1 MSNMIKIKVNGREIM
16 ADPSLN
22 LLQNLLDNGIFV
34 PNLCYRKELE
44 AYGGCGLCLVEIKGS
59 PKLVRACNAKP
70 AEGMELETDT
80 DRVRQSRRATLA
92 LILSDHKADCIAP
105 CKKACP
111 TNQDAQGYIGL
122 IAAGKDRD
130 ALALIKRDNPL
141 PASIGR
147 VCPHPCETACRRQL
161 KEAPISICHLK
172 RFAADM
178 NSDYIPE
185 CAEDTGKKVAVVGAG
200 PAGLSAAYFLRLK
213 GHNVTVFEAM
223 PHGGGM
229 LRYGIPAYRLPK
241 DVLDSEIKSIERMGV
256 EFKYNQKLG
265 RDISVASLKKDFD
278 AVFLAVG
285 AWKSSSMGCEG
296 ENHPNVMGGIDFL
309 IKAACGE
316 EVKLGK
322 RVAVVGGGN
331 TAIDAARTAR
341 RLGAEDVTLIYRR
354 TRAEMPA
361 EKIEIEEA
369 QEESVNFK
377 FLSAPIAVCDGDS
390 CVLLNLQKMALGEPD
405 ATGRCS
411 PVPVEGAV
419 DVESFDTVIAAI
431 GQRVLLDG
439 LDDIELTRKGTINVD
454 PNTYQTDVEGVFAGG
469 DAVNRG
475 PDIAISAIAHGKNA
489 ATAINSYLEG
499 ALKPVLKP
507 FYVERRDFTAE
518 DLPELDTEE
527 RVSVKIADPEKR
539 VNNFKEIAPCYT
551 REEAMKEAS
560 RCLECGCSYLYDC
573 RLLPL
578 LQEYDPA
585 PLGVRGEMRN
595 SKADTSHPF
604 IYRDNKK
611 CILCGLCI
619 RTCAEL
625 VGKHVYGYDGRGFGT
640 EPECAFGLSMGES
653 QCITCGACVKACPT
667 GAIQGRLPFR
677 KTPALPFTTKVVE
690 CPYCEKKCLMN
701 VDSFGSR
708 ILKSIP
714 HNPLEACNVGKYL
727 IPLSAYEDLDSLTQE
742 QKEAIYK
749 RIKDASANFV
759 GRFPSDFEGLV
770 KLIKK

>member
-1 MSNMIKIKVNGREIM
+1 MSNMVKIKVNGREVT

-22 LLQNLLDNGIFV
+22 LLQNLLNNGIFV

-59 PKLVRACNAKP
+59 PKLVRACNAMP
-70 AEGMELETDT
+70 AEGMEIETDT
-80 DRVRQSRRATLA
+80 DRIRQSRRFTLA

-105 CKKACP
+105 CKRACP

-122 IAAGKDRD
+122 ISAGKDRD
-130 ALALIKRDNPL
+130 AMALIMRDNPL
-141 PASIGR
+141 PMSIGR
-147 VCPHPCETACRRQL
+147 VCPHPCESACRRQL
-161 KEAPISICHLK
+161 ADEPISICHLK
-172 RFAADM
+172 RYAADK
-178 NSDYIPE
+178 NTDYIPE
-185 CAEDTGKKVAVVGAG
+185 SAEDTGKRVAVVGAG

-213 GHNVTVFEAM
+213 GHKVTVFEAQEKA
-223 PHGGGM
+223 GGM

-241 DVLDSEIKSIERMGV
+241 DVLDKEIERIEKMGA
-256 EFKYNQKLG
+256 EFKYGQKLG
-265 RDISVASLKKDFD
+265 KDISLSSLKKEYD

-285 AWKSSSMGCEG
+285 AWKSSSLGCDG
-296 ENHPNVMGGIDFL
+296 EDHPNVLGGIDFL
-309 IKAACGE
+309 YKAANGE

-369 QEESVNFK
+369 QEEGVNFK
-377 FLSAPIAVCDGDS
+377 FLAVPIAVCDGES
-390 CVLLNLQKMALGEPD
+390 CVLLNLQQMTLGEPD
-405 ATGRCS
+405 ATGRCA
-411 PVPVEGAV
+411 PVPIEGAV

-439 LDDIELTRKGTINVD
+439 LDDIELTKRGTIEVD
-454 PNTYQTDVEGVFAGG
+454 PETYATNIEGVFAGG

-475 PDIAISAIAHGKNA
+475 PDIAVSAIAHGKNA
-489 ATAINSYLEG
+489 AAAINSYLEG
-499 ALKPVLKP
+499 ELKPVRKP
-507 FYVERRDFTAE
+507 FYVERRDFTE
-518 DLPELDTEE
+518 KDLPEIEKEPRVKVTITE
-527 RVSVKIADPEKR
+527 PEKR

-551 REEAMKEAS
+551 EDEAIKEAS

-585 PLGVRGEMRN
+585 GLGIKGTMRD
-595 SKADTSHPF
+595 SKVDKSHPF

-625 VGKHVYGYDGRGFGT
+625 VGKNVYGYNGRGFET
-640 EPECAFGLSMGES
+640 EPECAFGIGLGES
-653 QCITCGACVKACPT
+653 QCITCGACVRACPT
-667 GAIQGRLPFR
+667 GAIQSRLPFE
-677 KTPALPFTTKVVE
+677 KTPALQFETKTME
-690 CPYCEKKCLMN
+690 CPYCEKKCLLS
-701 VDSFGSR
+701 VDYFGSR
-708 ILKSIP
+708 ILKS
-714 HNPLEACNVGKYL
+714 NPLVPPKACNVGKYL
-727 IPLSAYEDLDSLTQE
+727 VPLSAYENLDKLTKE
-742 QKEAIYK
+742 QKEAIYR
-749 RIKDASANFV
+749 RIKDASAKFE
-759 GRFPSDFEGLV
+759 GEFPADFEGLI

>member
-1 MSNMIKIKVNGREIM
+1 MSNMVKIKVNGREVT
-16 ADPSLN
+16 ADSSLN
-22 LLQNLLDNGIFV
+22 LLQNLLNNGIFV

-59 PKLVRACNAKP
+59 PKLVRACNAMP
-70 AEGMELETDT
+70 AEGMEIETDT
-80 DRVRQSRRATLA
+80 DRIRQSRRFTLA

-105 CKKACP
+105 CKRACP

-122 IAAGKDRD
+122 ISAGKDRD
-130 ALALIKRDNPL
+130 AMALIMRDNPL
-141 PASIGR
+141 PMSIGR
-147 VCPHPCETACRRQL
+147 VCPHPCESACRRQL
-161 KEAPISICHLK
+161 ADEPISICHLK
-172 RFAADM
+172 RYAADK
-178 NSDYIPE
+178 NTDYIPE
-185 CAEDTGKKVAVVGAG
+185 CAEDTGKRVAVVGAG

-213 GHNVTVFEAM
+213 GHKVTVFEAQEKA
-223 PHGGGM
+223 GGM

-241 DVLDSEIKSIERMGV
+241 DVLDKEIERIEKMGA
-256 EFKYNQKLG
+256 EFKYGQKLG
-265 RDISVASLKKDFD
+265 KDISLSSLKKEYD

-285 AWKSSSMGCEG
+285 AWKSSSLGCDG
-296 ENHPNVMGGIDFL
+296 EDHPNVLGGIDFL
-309 IKAACGE
+309 YKAANGE

-369 QEESVNFK
+369 QEEGVNFK
-377 FLSAPIAVCDGDS
+377 FLAVPIAVCDGES
-390 CVLLNLQKMALGEPD
+390 CVLLNLQQMTLGEPD
-405 ATGRCS
+405 ATGRCA
-411 PVPVEGAV
+411 PVPIEGAV

-439 LDDIELTRKGTINVD
+439 LDDIKLTKRGTIEVD
-454 PNTYQTDVEGVFAGG
+454 PETYATNIEGVFAGG

-475 PDIAISAIAHGKNA
+475 PDIAVSAIAHGKNA
-489 ATAINSYLEG
+489 AAAINSYLEG
-499 ALKPVLKP
+499 ELKPVRKP
-507 FYVERRDFTAE
+507 FYVERRDFTE
-518 DLPELDTEE
+518 KDLPEIEKEPRVKVTITE
-527 RVSVKIADPEKR
+527 PEKR

-551 REEAMKEAS
+551 EDEAIKEAS

-585 PLGVRGEMRN
+585 GLGIKGTMRD
-595 SKADTSHPF
+595 SKVDKSHPF

-625 VGKHVYGYDGRGFGT
+625 VGKNVYGYNGRGFET
-640 EPECAFGLSMGES
+640 EPECAFGIGLGES
-653 QCITCGACVKACPT
+653 QCITCGACVRACPT
-667 GAIQGRLPFR
+667 GAIQSRLPFE
-677 KTPALPFTTKVVE
+677 KTPALQFETKTME
-690 CPYCEKKCLMN
+690 CPYCEKKCLLS
-701 VDSFGSR
+701 VDYFGSR
-708 ILKSIP
+708 ILKS
-714 HNPLEACNVGKYL
+714 NPLVPPKACNVGKYL
-727 IPLSAYEDLDSLTQE
+727 VPLSVYENLDKLTKE
-742 QKEAIYK
+742 QKEAIYR
-749 RIKDASANFV
+749 RIKDASAKFE
-759 GRFPSDFEGLV
+759 GEFPADFEGLI

>member
-1 MSNMIKIKVNGREIM
+1 MSNMVKIKVNGREVT

-22 LLQNLLDNGIFV
+22 LLQNLLNNGIFV

-59 PKLVRACNAKP
+59 PKLVRACNAMP
-70 AEGMELETDT
+70 AEGMEIETDT
-80 DRVRQSRRATLA
+80 DRIRQSRRFTLA

-105 CKKACP
+105 CKRACP

-122 IAAGKDRD
+122 ISAGKDRD
-130 ALALIKRDNPL
+130 AMALIMRDNPL
-141 PASIGR
+141 PMSIGR
-147 VCPHPCETACRRQL
+147 VCPHPCESACRRQL
-161 KEAPISICHLK
+161 ADEPISICHLK
-172 RFAADM
+172 RYAADK
-178 NSDYIPE
+178 NTDYIPE
-185 CAEDTGKKVAVVGAG
+185 CAEDTGKRVAVVGAG

-213 GHNVTVFEAM
+213 GHKVTVFEAQEKA
-223 PHGGGM
+223 GGM

-241 DVLDSEIKSIERMGV
+241 DVLDKEIERIEKMGA
-256 EFKYNQKLG
+256 EFKYGQKLG
-265 RDISVASLKKDFD
+265 KDISLSSLKKEYD

-285 AWKSSSMGCEG
+285 AWKSSSLGCDG
-296 ENHPNVMGGIDFL
+296 EDHPNVLGGIDFL
-309 IKAACGE
+309 YKAANGE

-369 QEESVNFK
+369 QEEGVNFK
-377 FLSAPIAVCDGDS
+377 FLAVPIAVCDGES
-390 CVLLNLQKMALGEPD
+390 CVLLNLQQMTLGEPD
-405 ATGRCS
+405 ATGRCA
-411 PVPVEGAV
+411 PVPIEGAV

-439 LDDIELTRKGTINVD
+439 LDDIELTKRGTIEVD
-454 PNTYQTDVEGVFAGG
+454 PETYATNIEGVFAGG

-475 PDIAISAIAHGKNA
+475 PDIAVSAIAHGKNA
-489 ATAINSYLEG
+489 AAAINSYLEDE
-499 ALKPVLKP
+499 LKPVRKP
-507 FYVERRDFTAE
+507 FYVERRDFTE
-518 DLPELDTEE
+518 KDLPEIEKEPRVKVTITE
-527 RVSVKIADPEKR
+527 PEKR

-551 REEAMKEAS
+551 EDEAIKEAS

-585 PLGVRGEMRN
+585 GLGIKGTMRD
-595 SKADTSHPF
+595 SKVDKSHPF

-625 VGKHVYGYDGRGFGT
+625 VGKNVYGYNGRGFET
-640 EPECAFGLSMGES
+640 EPECAFGIGLGES
-653 QCITCGACVKACPT
+653 QCITCGACVRACPT
-667 GAIQGRLPFR
+667 GAIQSRLPFE
-677 KTPALPFTTKVVE
+677 KTPALQFETKTME
-690 CPYCEKKCLMN
+690 CPYCEKKCLLS
-701 VDSFGSR
+701 VDYFGSR
-708 ILKSIP
+708 ILKS
-714 HNPLEACNVGKYL
+714 NPLVPPKACNVGKYL
-727 IPLSAYEDLDSLTQE
+727 VPLSAYENLDKLTKE
-742 QKEAIYK
+742 QKEAIYR
-749 RIKDASANFV
+749 RIKDASAKFE
-759 GRFPSDFEGLV
+759 GEFPADFEGLI

>member
-1 MSNMIKIKVNGREIM
+1 MVKIKVNGREVT

-22 LLQNLLDNGIFV
+22 LLQNLLNNGIFV

-59 PKLVRACNAKP
+59 PKLVRACNAMP
-70 AEGMELETDT
+70 AEGMEIETDT
-80 DRVRQSRRATLA
+80 DRIRQSRRFTLA

-105 CKKACP
+105 CKRACP

-122 IAAGKDRD
+122 ISAGKDRD
-130 ALALIKRDNPL
+130 AMALIMRDNPL
-141 PASIGR
+141 PMSIGR
-147 VCPHPCETACRRQL
+147 VCPHPCESACRRQL
-161 KEAPISICHLK
+161 ADEPISICHLK
-172 RFAADM
+172 RYAADK
-178 NSDYIPE
+178 NTDYIPE
-185 CAEDTGKKVAVVGAG
+185 CAEDTGKRVAVVGAG

-213 GHNVTVFEAM
+213 GHKVTVFEAQEKA
-223 PHGGGM
+223 GGM

-241 DVLDSEIKSIERMGV
+241 DVLDKEIERIEKMGA
-256 EFKYNQKLG
+256 EFKYGQKLG
-265 RDISVASLKKDFD
+265 KDISLSSLKKEYD

-285 AWKSSSMGCEG
+285 AWKSSSLGCDG
-296 ENHPNVMGGIDFL
+296 EDHPNVLGGIDFL
-309 IKAACGE
+309 YKAANGE

-369 QEESVNFK
+369 QEEGVNFK
-377 FLSAPIAVCDGDS
+377 FLAVPIAVCDGES
-390 CVLLNLQKMALGEPD
+390 CVLLNLQQMTLGEPD
-405 ATGRCS
+405 ATGRCA
-411 PVPVEGAV
+411 PVPIEGAV

-439 LDDIELTRKGTINVD
+439 LDDIELTKRGTIEVD
-454 PNTYQTDVEGVFAGG
+454 PETYATNIEGVFAGG

-475 PDIAISAIAHGKNA
+475 PDIAVSAIAHGKNA
-489 ATAINSYLEG
+489 AAAINSYLEDE
-499 ALKPVLKP
+499 LKPVRKP
-507 FYVERRDFTAE
+507 FYVERRDFTE
-518 DLPELDTEE
+518 KDLPEIEKEPRVKVTITE
-527 RVSVKIADPEKR
+527 PEKR

-551 REEAMKEAS
+551 EDEAIKEAS

-585 PLGVRGEMRN
+585 GLGIKGTMRD
-595 SKADTSHPF
+595 SKVDKSHPF

-625 VGKHVYGYDGRGFGT
+625 VGKNVYGYNGRGFET
-640 EPECAFGLSMGES
+640 EPECAFGIGLGES
-653 QCITCGACVKACPT
+653 QCITCGACVRACPT
-667 GAIQGRLPFR
+667 GAIQSRLPFE
-677 KTPALPFTTKVVE
+677 KTPALQFETKTME
-690 CPYCEKKCLMN
+690 CPYCEKKCLLS
-701 VDSFGSR
+701 VDYFGSR
-708 ILKSIP
+708 ILKS
-714 HNPLEACNVGKYL
+714 NPLVPPKACNVGKYL
-727 IPLSAYEDLDSLTQE
+727 VPLSAYENLDKLTKE
-742 QKEAIYK
+742 QKEAIYR
-749 RIKDASANFV
+749 RIKDASAKFE
-759 GRFPSDFEGLV
+759 GEFPADFEGLI

>member
-1 MSNMIKIKVNGREIM
+1 MVKIKVNGREVT

-22 LLQNLLDNGIFV
+22 LLQNLLNNGIFV

-59 PKLVRACNAKP
+59 PKLVRACNAMP
-70 AEGMELETDT
+70 AEGMEIETDT
-80 DRVRQSRRATLA
+80 DRIRQSRRFTLA

-105 CKKACP
+105 CKRACP

-122 IAAGKDRD
+122 ISAGKDRD
-130 ALALIKRDNPL
+130 AMALIMRDNPL
-141 PASIGR
+141 PMSIGR
-147 VCPHPCETACRRQL
+147 VCPHPCESACRRQL
-161 KEAPISICHLK
+161 ADEPISICHLK
-172 RFAADM
+172 RYAADK
-178 NSDYIPE
+178 NTDYIPE
-185 CAEDTGKKVAVVGAG
+185 CAEDTGKRVAVVGAG

-213 GHNVTVFEAM
+213 GHKVTVFEAQEKA
-223 PHGGGM
+223 GGM

-241 DVLDSEIKSIERMGV
+241 DVLDKEIERIEKMGA
-256 EFKYNQKLG
+256 EFKYGQKLG
-265 RDISVASLKKDFD
+265 KDISLSSLKKEYD

-285 AWKSSSMGCEG
+285 AWKSSSLGCDG
-296 ENHPNVMGGIDFL
+296 EDHPNVLGGIDFL
-309 IKAACGE
+309 YKAANGE

-369 QEESVNFK
+369 QEEGVNFK
-377 FLSAPIAVCDGDS
+377 FLAVPIAVCDGES
-390 CVLLNLQKMALGEPD
+390 CVLLNLQQMTLGEPD
-405 ATGRCS
+405 ATGRCA
-411 PVPVEGAV
+411 PVPIEGAV

-439 LDDIELTRKGTINVD
+439 LDDIELTKHGTIEVD
-454 PNTYQTDVEGVFAGG
+454 PETYATNIEGVFAGG

-475 PDIAISAIAHGKNA
+475 PDIAVSAIAHGKNA
-489 ATAINSYLEG
+489 AAAINSYLEG
-499 ALKPVLKP
+499 ELKPVRKP
-507 FYVERRDFTAE
+507 FYVERRDFTE
-518 DLPELDTEE
+518 KDLPEIEKEPRVKVTITE
-527 RVSVKIADPEKR
+527 PEKR

-551 REEAMKEAS
+551 EDEAIKEAS

-585 PLGVRGEMRN
+585 GLGIKGTMRD
-595 SKADTSHPF
+595 SKVDKSHPF

-625 VGKHVYGYDGRGFGT
+625 VGKNVYGYNGRGFET
-640 EPECAFGLSMGES
+640 EPECAFGIGLGES
-653 QCITCGACVKACPT
+653 QCITCGACVRACPT
-667 GAIQGRLPFR
+667 GAIQSRLPFE
-677 KTPALPFTTKVVE
+677 KTPALQFETKTME
-690 CPYCEKKCLMN
+690 CPYCEKKCLLS
-701 VDSFGSR
+701 VDYFGSR
-708 ILKSIP
+708 ILKS
-714 HNPLEACNVGKYL
+714 NPLVPPKACNVGKYL
-727 IPLSAYEDLDSLTQE
+727 VPLSAYENLDKLTKE
-742 QKEAIYK
+742 QKEAIYR
-749 RIKDASANFV
+749 RIKDASAKFE
-759 GRFPSDFEGLV
+759 GEFPADFEGLI

>member
-1 MSNMIKIKVNGREIM
+1 
-16 ADPSLN
+16 
-22 LLQNLLDNGIFV
+22 
-34 PNLCYRKELE
+34 
-44 AYGGCGLCLVEIKGS
+44 
-59 PKLVRACNAKP
+59 
-70 AEGMELETDT
+70 
-80 DRVRQSRRATLA
+80 
-92 LILSDHKADCIAP
+92 
-105 CKKACP
+105 
-111 TNQDAQGYIGL
+111 
-122 IAAGKDRD
+122 
-130 ALALIKRDNPL
+130 
-141 PASIGR
+141 
-147 VCPHPCETACRRQL
+147 
-161 KEAPISICHLK
+161 
-172 RFAADM
+172 M

-361 EKIEIEEA
+361 EKREIEEA
-369 QEESVNFK
+369 QEEGVNFK

-475 PDIAISAIAHGKNA
+475 GYSNLSH
-489 ATAINSYLEG
+489 S
-499 ALKPVLKP
+499 
-507 FYVERRDFTAE
+507 
-518 DLPELDTEE
+518 
-527 RVSVKIADPEKR
+527 
-539 VNNFKEIAPCYT
+539 T
-551 REEAMKEAS
+551 RQ
-560 RCLECGCSYLYDC
+560 ECGNCHK
-573 RLLPL
+573 
-578 LQEYDPA
+578 Q
-585 PLGVRGEMRN
+585 
-595 SKADTSHPF
+595 
-604 IYRDNKK
+604 
-611 CILCGLCI
+611 
-619 RTCAEL
+619 
-625 VGKHVYGYDGRGFGT
+625 
-640 EPECAFGLSMGES
+640 LS
-653 QCITCGACVKACPT
+653 
-667 GAIQGRLPFR
+667 
-677 KTPALPFTTKVVE
+677 
-690 CPYCEKKCLMN
+690 
-701 VDSFGSR
+701 
-708 ILKSIP
+708 
-714 HNPLEACNVGKYL
+714 
-727 IPLSAYEDLDSLTQE
+727 
-742 QKEAIYK
+742 
-749 RIKDASANFV
+749 
-759 GRFPSDFEGLV
+759 
-770 KLIKK
+770 

>member
-1 MSNMIKIKVNGREIM
+1 MVKIKVNGREVT
-16 ADPSLN
+16 ADSSLN
-22 LLQNLLDNGIFV
+22 LLQNLLNNGIFV

-59 PKLVRACNAKP
+59 PKLVRACNAMP
-70 AEGMELETDT
+70 AEGMEIETDT
-80 DRVRQSRRATLA
+80 DRIRQSRRFTLA

-105 CKKACP
+105 CKRACP

-122 IAAGKDRD
+122 ISAGKDRD
-130 ALALIKRDNPL
+130 AMALIMRDNPL
-141 PASIGR
+141 PMSIGR
-147 VCPHPCETACRRQL
+147 VCPHPCESACRRQL
-161 KEAPISICHLK
+161 ADEPISICHLK
-172 RFAADM
+172 RYAADK
-178 NSDYIPE
+178 NTDYIPE
-185 CAEDTGKKVAVVGAG
+185 CAEDTGKRVAVVGAG

-213 GHNVTVFEAM
+213 GHKVTVFEAQEKA
-223 PHGGGM
+223 GGM

-241 DVLDSEIKSIERMGV
+241 DVLDKEIERIEKMGA
-256 EFKYNQKLG
+256 EFKYGQKLG
-265 RDISVASLKKDFD
+265 KDISLSSLKKEYD

-285 AWKSSSMGCEG
+285 AWKSSSLGCDG
-296 ENHPNVMGGIDFL
+296 EDHPNVLGGIDFL
-309 IKAACGE
+309 YKAANGE

-369 QEESVNFK
+369 QEEGVNFK
-377 FLSAPIAVCDGDS
+377 FLAVPIAVCDGES
-390 CVLLNLQKMALGEPD
+390 CVLLNLQQMTLGEPD
-405 ATGRCS
+405 ATGRCA
-411 PVPVEGAV
+411 PVPIEGAV

-439 LDDIELTRKGTINVD
+439 LDDIKLTKRGTIEVD
-454 PNTYQTDVEGVFAGG
+454 PETYATNIEGVFAGG

-475 PDIAISAIAHGKNA
+475 PDIAVSAIAHGKNA
-489 ATAINSYLEG
+489 AAAINSYLEG
-499 ALKPVLKP
+499 ELKPVRKP
-507 FYVERRDFTAE
+507 FYVERRDFTE
-518 DLPELDTEE
+518 KDLPEIEKEPRVKVTITE
-527 RVSVKIADPEKR
+527 PEKR

-551 REEAMKEAS
+551 EDEAIKEAS

-585 PLGVRGEMRN
+585 GLGIKGTMRD
-595 SKADTSHPF
+595 SKVDKSHPF

-625 VGKHVYGYDGRGFGT
+625 VGKNVYGYNGRGFET
-640 EPECAFGLSMGES
+640 EPECAFGIGLGES
-653 QCITCGACVKACPT
+653 QCITCGACVRACPT
-667 GAIQGRLPFR
+667 GAIQSRLPFE
-677 KTPALPFTTKVVE
+677 KTPALQFETKTME
-690 CPYCEKKCLMN
+690 CPYCEKKCLLS
-701 VDSFGSR
+701 VDYFGSR
-708 ILKSIP
+708 ILKS
-714 HNPLEACNVGKYL
+714 NPLVPPKACNVGKYL
-727 IPLSAYEDLDSLTQE
+727 VPLSVYENLDKLTKE
-742 QKEAIYK
+742 QKEAIYR
-749 RIKDASANFV
+749 RIKDASAKFE
-759 GRFPSDFEGLV
+759 GEFPADFEGLI

>member
-1 MSNMIKIKVNGREIM
+1 MSNMVKIKVNGREVT

-22 LLQNLLDNGIFV
+22 LLQNLLNNGIFV

-59 PKLVRACNAKP
+59 PKLVRACNAMP
-70 AEGMELETDT
+70 AEGMEIETDT
-80 DRVRQSRRATLA
+80 DRIRQSRRFTLA

-105 CKKACP
+105 CKRACP

-122 IAAGKDRD
+122 ISAGKDRD
-130 ALALIKRDNPL
+130 AMALIMRDNPL
-141 PASIGR
+141 PMSIGR
-147 VCPHPCETACRRQL
+147 VCPHPCESACRRQL
-161 KEAPISICHLK
+161 ADEPISICHLK
-172 RFAADM
+172 RYAADK
-178 NSDYIPE
+178 NTDYIPE
-185 CAEDTGKKVAVVGAG
+185 CAEDTGKRVAVVGAG

-213 GHNVTVFEAM
+213 GHKVTVFEAQEKA
-223 PHGGGM
+223 GGM

-241 DVLDSEIKSIERMGV
+241 DVLDKEIERIEKMGA
-256 EFKYNQKLG
+256 EFKYGQKLG
-265 RDISVASLKKDFD
+265 KDISLSSLKKEYD

-285 AWKSSSMGCEG
+285 AWKSSSLGCDG
-296 ENHPNVMGGIDFL
+296 EDHPNVLGGIDFL
-309 IKAACGE
+309 YKAANGE

-369 QEESVNFK
+369 QEEGVNFK
-377 FLSAPIAVCDGDS
+377 FLAVPIAVCDGES
-390 CVLLNLQKMALGEPD
+390 CVLLNLQQMTLGEPD
-405 ATGRCS
+405 ATGRCA
-411 PVPVEGAV
+411 PVPIEGAV

-439 LDDIELTRKGTINVD
+439 LDDIELTKRGTIEVD
-454 PNTYQTDVEGVFAGG
+454 PETYATNIEGVFAGG

-475 PDIAISAIAHGKNA
+475 PDIAVSAIAHGKNA
-489 ATAINSYLEG
+489 AAAINSYLEG
-499 ALKPVLKP
+499 ELKPVRKP
-507 FYVERRDFTAE
+507 FYVERRDFTE
-518 DLPELDTEE
+518 KDLPEIEKEPRVKVTITE
-527 RVSVKIADPEKR
+527 PEKR

-551 REEAMKEAS
+551 EDEAIKEAS

-585 PLGVRGEMRN
+585 GLGIKGTMRD
-595 SKADTSHPF
+595 SKVDKSHPF

-625 VGKHVYGYDGRGFGT
+625 VGKNVYGYNGRGFET
-640 EPECAFGLSMGES
+640 EPECAFGIGLGES
-653 QCITCGACVKACPT
+653 QCITCGACVRACPT
-667 GAIQGRLPFR
+667 GAIQSRLPFE
-677 KTPALPFTTKVVE
+677 KTPALQFETKTME
-690 CPYCEKKCLMN
+690 CPYCEKKCLLS
-701 VDSFGSR
+701 VDYFGSR
-708 ILKSIP
+708 ILKS
-714 HNPLEACNVGKYL
+714 NPLVPPKACNVGKYL
-727 IPLSAYEDLDSLTQE
+727 VPLSVYENLDKLTKE
-742 QKEAIYK
+742 QKEAIYR
-749 RIKDASANFV
+749 RIKDASAKFE
-759 GRFPSDFEGLV
+759 GEFPADFEGLI